1 VTDKPKSRHGN
12 LKIDA
17 PLEDV
22 LRAALEVKPPEK
34 PAPSKKKTPKK
45 S

>member
-1 VTDKPKSRHGN
+1 MTDKPKNRNGN

-17 PLEDV
+17 PLEEA
-22 LRAALEVKPPEK
+22 LRAALEVKPQDKK
-34 PAPSKKKTPKK
+34 PPKKKRRQK